1 MLQVYKTDMFDS
13 PLVEINSDKPPT
25 KSFELN
31 LPVGDNRGQKYCN
44 IFVQYGDGPWTLLY
58 NR

>member
-44 IFVQYGDGPWTLLY
+44 IVVQYGD
-58 NR
+58 